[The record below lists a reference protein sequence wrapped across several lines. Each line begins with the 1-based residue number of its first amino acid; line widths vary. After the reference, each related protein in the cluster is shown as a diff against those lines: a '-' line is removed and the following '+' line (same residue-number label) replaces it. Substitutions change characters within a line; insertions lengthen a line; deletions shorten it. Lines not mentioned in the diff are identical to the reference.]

1 MIEPSEPN
9 TRKLLLL
16 VWSIY
21 DDAIHVVDIA
31 IVSVA
36 IEVSLRSA
44 TTSHA

>member
-16 VWSIY
+16 VWFIY
-21 DDAIHVVDIA
+21 DDAIVDIA
-31 IVSVA
+31 MVSVA